1 MMKIKHQSK
10 SKLFI
15 SICILLIF
23 TLPLVSCTSHVVI
36 APPYPTKLRIGDGVK
51 LLMKDGTVYAGRT
64 VYLDQAS
71 IVIRTPKQTKTQSPV
86 EVARFGTT
94 ISWKDVVN
102 VKVSGTL
109 DSQKKLI
116 SNEEIRINHRS
127 NHRRNMLT
135 NIGLLGTTISF
146 LGASFLQDKVAPI
159 SLTGSNSGHT
169 KGRIAFWS
177 TFVLGS
183 TASLLFG
190 YKTGQYLDRQVAITR
205 IERFRAQLR
214 QVAEASQDST
224 KNVQPPPP
232 PNPVGPPSIQ

>member
-1 MMKIKHQSK
+1 MMKLKHQPK
-10 SKLFI
+10 SKFTIFI
-15 SICILLIF
+15 CALLVF
-23 TLPLVSCTSHVVI
+23 TVPLVSCTSYVVI

-51 LLMKDGTVYAGRT
+51 ILMKDGTIYSGRT
-64 VYLDQAS
+64 VYLDQGS
-71 IVIRTPKQTKTQSPV
+71 IVLRTPKQTKTQRPV

-94 ISWKDVVN
+94 IPWQDVVT

-127 NHRRNMLT
+127 HHRRNMLT
-135 NIGLLGTTISF
+135 NMGILGTTISF
-146 LGASFLQDKVAPI
+146 LGATFVQDRVAPI
-159 SLTGSNSGHT
+159 SLTGSNTGHT

-177 TFVLGS
+177 TFILGS
-183 TASLLFG
+183 ATSVMLG

-214 QVAEASQDST
+214 QIAEASQDSLQN
-224 KNVQPPPP
+224 KPPTPP
-232 PNPVGPPSIQ
+232 PNPVGPPSVQ

>member
-1 MMKIKHQSK
+1 MKIKYISQSK
-10 SKLFI
+10 CSI
-15 SICILLIF
+15 SICVLLAMA
-23 TLPLVSCTSHVVI
+23 LSLVSCTSFVVI
-36 APPYPTKLRIGDGVK
+36 SPPYPAKLRVGDGVK
-51 LLMKDGTVYAGRT
+51 LLMKDGTVYSGRT
-64 VYLDQAS
+64 IYLDQVT
-71 IVIRTPKQTKTQSPV
+71 IVIRTPKQTKTQRPV

-94 ISWKDVVN
+94 IPWSEVVN

-127 NHRRNMLT
+127 NHRRHMLT

-146 LGASFLQDKVAPI
+146 LGATFMQDQIAPI
-159 SLTGSNSGHT
+159 KLTGNNSGHT

-183 TASLLFG
+183 TASAILG

-205 IERFRAQLR
+205 IERFRQQLR
-214 QVAEASQDST
+214 QIAEASQDSL
-224 KNVQPPPP
+224 KN
-232 PNPVGPPSIQ
+232 NPTLSPPPSIAPPSVQ